1 LESLK
6 LLVNGLSMGGGGGL
20 TVGVELST
28 RIARLR
34 PDWQVA
40 LALVVG
46 SPLHEEVRGLA
57 LPDNCQL
64 LWAPPSTARVSA
76 RLAYER
82 RELAQWAHGS
92 KISAVVQLNGMIIP
106 GIGIPTLAHCQDPW
120 PYRPEAWDGRGDA
133 AKAFLKRR
141 ANRAAFKKAAFV
153 SWTSGYLRDLMC
165 RRMGISPPRGE
176 VIYNGIPDPW
186 IAEAAAG
193 LPPYEGRPM
202 RIVTISNVN
211 QYKQQEMVI
220 RAMPALR
227 ATPGLEQVEYRVA
240 GECPPAY
247 AAHLRGVAD
256 SFGVGGAVFI
266 EGRVSRERVVE
277 LFSTA
282 RCFVLMSKCESF
294 GIPAIE
300 AMAFGT
306 PVVAADCCAIPEVCG
321 EAACLVGMDDNSGLV
336 EALRKVLLQPKYAAE
351 LRAKGAAT
359 LARYSWDK
367 SAEQMAAAI
376 ESVAA

>member
-1 LESLK
+1 
-6 LLVNGLSMGGGGGL
+6 MGGGGGL

-34 PDWQVA
+34 PGWVVTI
-40 LALVVG
+40 ALVTG
-46 SPLHEEVRGLA
+46 NPLHEEVRSLA
-57 LPDNCQL
+57 LPDNCRL
-64 LWAPPSTARVSA
+64 FWAPPATARVSA

-82 RELAQWAHGS
+82 RGLARWAREN
-92 KISAVVQLNGMIIP
+92 KVSAIVQLNGMIIP
-106 GIGIPTLAHCQDPW
+106 GVGIPTLAHCQDPW
-120 PYRPEAWDGRGDA
+120 PYRPEAWGGRGDA
-133 AKAFLKRR
+133 VKAFLKRR

-165 RRMGISPPRGE
+165 ERLGITPPRGE
-176 VIYNGIPDPW
+176 VIYNGIPGSW
-186 IAEAAAG
+186 IAKAAAG
-193 LPPYEGRPM
+193 LPRYEGRPM

-211 QYKQQEMVI
+211 RYKQQEMVI

-227 ATPGLEQVEYRVA
+227 AAPGLEQVEYRIA
-240 GECPPAY
+240 GDCPPDY

-256 SFGVGGAVFI
+256 SLGVGDAVHI

-300 AMAFGT
+300 AMAFGA

-336 EALRKVLLQPKYAAE
+336 EALRRVLLEPKYAE
-351 LRAKGAAT
+351 GLRAAGVAN
-359 LARYSWDK
+359 LRRYSWDR
-367 SAEQMAAAI
+367 SAEQMAKAI
-376 ESVAA
+376 EGIAG

>member
-1 LESLK
+1 
-6 LLVNGLSMGGGGGL
+6 MGGGGGL